1 MTPADGLKS
10 DISLACFA
18 WFMLLVLSSVLC
30 AESHAESPSSSP
42 EDNSYNEHDVVC
54 SVIHYE
60 KDNHPVC
67 FSNQFLVLAARDT
80 HIDADP
86 TLTDVRVES
95 DALFE
100 HPFSVITGN
109 RSFAL
114 DDEQLDR
121 LRSYLL
127 QGGFLLASAGCGS
140 KEWNESFA
148 STLRAMFPDVEPQP
162 LGDDHP
168 VYDLI
173 YDVSRSNYKLGG
185 PKRPEL
191 WALELDGRTAV
202 IWSPEGVND
211 TDSAGP
217 GCCCCGGNE
226 VESAARLNVNILV
239 YALTH

>member
-1 MTPADGLKS
+1 M
-10 DISLACFA
+10 ACCA
-18 WFMLLVLSSVLC
+18 WFVLLLLSTVLC
-30 AESHAESPSSSP
+30 ADSRTDSTSGTLK
-42 EDNSYNEHDVVC
+42 DNSDKEHDVVC
-54 SVIHYE
+54 AVVHYE
-60 KDNHPVC
+60 KDNVPVC

-80 HIDADP
+80 HINVDP
-86 TLTDVRVES
+86 TLTDIRVES

-109 RSFAL
+109 RSFTL
-114 DDEQLDR
+114 DDDQVDN

-140 KEWNESFA
+140 EEWNESFA
-148 STLRAMFPDVEPQP
+148 STLRAMFPDIEPRP
-162 LGDDHP
+162 LADDHP

-211 TDSAGP
+211 TDTAGP

-226 VESAARLNVNILV
+226 VESAGRLNVNILA